1 MELLLYVMT
10 LNFMFE
16 MGLLS
21 IPFRILFLGDYTKSD
36 RSAVFFWRIA
46 VYLQMQD
53 ICKTLVK
60 LGKSNILNMTYRI
73 LVLQHIQNV

>member
-36 RSAVFFWRIA
+36 RSAVFFLADCSLLADARH
-46 VYLQMQD
+46 MQNP
-53 ICKTLVK
+53 CEAW
-60 LGKSNILNMTYRI
+60 
-73 LVLQHIQNV
+73 